1 MNLIYSQLFPI
12 SKGAKVII
20 GSRNKVEGE
29 PDIKETI
36 EAIKEETKNQDIHHL
51 ELDLNSIKSIDNFVS
66 NFEKQFDSLDI
77 LVNNAG
83 ICNIFFFISQN
94 FFLTHFF
101 HLFLSKGRPKFG
113 QSEEW
118 AAELTISVNFLGPYR
133 LTEKLIPLLS
143 ETHKKKK
150 ENSRIIYVSSE
161 SHRLINKLL
170 LDQIDDVTQ
179 LNSKE
184 SFSSWNG
191 MIPI

>member
-51 ELDLNSIKSIDNFVS
+51 ELDLDSIKSIDNFVS

-83 ICNIFFFISQN
+83 ICNIFF
-94 FFLTHFF
+94 LDK
-101 HLFLSKGRPKFG
+101 LKFN
-113 QSEEW
+113 
-118 AAELTISVNFLGPYR
+118 VNFSLDKFLLG
-133 LTEKLIPLLS
+133 
-143 ETHKKKK
+143 
-150 ENSRIIYVSSE
+150 
-161 SHRLINKLL
+161 
-170 LDQIDDVTQ
+170 
-179 LNSKE
+179 
-184 SFSSWNG
+184 
-191 MIPI
+191 